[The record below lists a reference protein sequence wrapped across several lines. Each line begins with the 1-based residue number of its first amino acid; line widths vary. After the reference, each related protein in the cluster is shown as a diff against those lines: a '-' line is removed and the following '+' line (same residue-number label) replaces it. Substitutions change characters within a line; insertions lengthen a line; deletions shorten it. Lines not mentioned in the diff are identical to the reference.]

1 MTFWKAVIIGCSKGL
16 VEATVYNR
24 SEVVKYLERNN
35 WHLDRENFVCVAP
48 DEYCLVNKSA
58 LTPDMD
64 IVDEEIVHTWSTAET
79 VELRELRMCK
89 ARFIATC
96 RMIQIEIVVICI
108 AAIVGTLTMW
118 KSSGLAEA
126 WLFAVVCIAAVC
138 IHLCAFK
145 LVAGTEV

>member
-1 MTFWKAVIIGCSKGL
+1 MTFQKAVIIGSRKGL
-16 VEATVYNR
+16 VEATVCNR
-24 SEVVKYLERNN
+24 SEVVKYLQQHD

-108 AAIVGTLTMW
+108 AAIVGALTMW
-118 KSSGLAEA
+118 KSSGLAGA
-126 WLFAVVCIAAVC
+126 WLFAMACIAVVC

>member
-1 MTFWKAVIIGCSKGL
+1 MSGIYRVTII
-16 VEATVYNR
+16 
-24 SEVVKYLERNN
+24 
-35 WHLDRENFVCVAP
+35 CVAP
-48 DEYCLVNKSA
+48 DEYCLISKSA

-79 VELRELRMCK
+79 VELKELRMRK

-108 AAIVGTLTMW
+108 AAIVGTLTIW
-118 KSSGLAEA
+118 KSSGLAGA
-126 WLFAVVCIAAVC
+126 WLFAMACIAAVC
-138 IHLCAFK
+138 THLCAFK